1 MSDLI
6 EVYTR
11 LKMKTNCLITLTFFS
26 SYGYETTKKYKLIDI
41 VGFSYILVENEEET
55 LSIPFFGKDTMIKD
69 ITIDNSKESIYF
81 NKYVNENI
89 FNGFYVKDGYVE
101 NIKQNML
108 GNLDFKL
115 EDRNKFIQ
123 RYKDKTSTFEYEDL
137 FFSLKQKQE
146 FNEFFK
152 LLIKDLTNYCKN
164 NGLSSELNYIG
175 KGTTSIVYG
184 IGDKIIKIGKPRR
197 QTTIP
202 YCEYL
207 LQPII
212 NRDFEFDGYPI
223 HVEVTQKVIMCDEV
237 NSEIVKKISEYL
249 HNIGLK
255 ATDLHSNNLGF
266 LTKDNKV
273 HYEDISFD
281 VGNSIATSIDNNNNL
296 KVRKAG
302 EVVIIDLD
310 CLEIEDV
317 DKYTKYLENLGFS
330 LENNSISKSM

>member
-223 HVEVTQKVIMCDEV
+223 PVEVTQKVIMCDEV

>member
-26 SYGYETTKKYKLIDI
+26 SYGYKTTKKYKLIDI
-41 VGFSYILVENEEET
+41 VGFSYILVENEEEM

-212 NRDFEFDGYPI
+212 NRDFEFGGYPI

-255 ATDLHSNNLGF
+255 ATDLHPNNLGF
-266 LTKDNKV
+266 
-273 HYEDISFD
+273 F
-281 VGNSIATSIDNNNNL
+281 
-296 KVRKAG
+296 
-302 EVVIIDLD
+302 
-310 CLEIEDV
+310 
-317 DKYTKYLENLGFS
+317 F
-330 LENNSISKSM
+330 